1 MSIAKTVELSAEGD
15 TLEHATENL
24 VRQASETID
33 NIAEVYVDD
42 YRARVE
48 NGQIQMYRI
57 RGKVTFVLQ
66 GKD

>member
-15 TLEHATENL
+15 TLEQATENL

-33 NIAEVYVDD
+33 NISEVYVND

-48 NGQIQMYRI
+48 NGQIQVYRV

-66 GKD
+66 DKD